1 MEASEILK
9 SIKEHID
16 KELYHDIK
24 YTTSAV
30 LYDHNHLETNSSFVI
45 LESTGEQHR
54 YQPIFRITV
63 EKIEK
68 PSL

>member
-1 MEASEILK
+1 MEAEEILK
-9 SIKEHID
+9 SIKEHVD
-16 KELYHDIK
+16 KELYHDHK
-24 YTTSAV
+24 HMTSAV

-45 LESTGEQHR
+45 LESTGEPHR